1 MKKHGMSNTPTY
13 DVWARMKARCQNPAS
28 TKFGVYG
35 LRGIKVCERWQCFEN
50 FYADMGER
58 PIGLSLDRIDT
69 NGNYEPGNCRWASQR
84 EQQRNR
90 TNNKLTL
97 ESARQIVHLA
107 KSGVTQKSAAAIM
120 GVSPPLV
127 RDILSG
133 RCWPEAAAPAAG
145 REKGK

>member
-1 MKKHGMSNTPTY
+1 MKTHGMSNTPIY
-13 DVWARMKARCQNPAS
+13 RVWDRMKARCQNPAS
-28 TKFGVYG
+28 TKFCVYG

-50 FYADMGER
+50 FYADMGEC
-58 PIGLSLDRIDT
+58 PIGLSLDRINT

-97 ESARQIVHLA
+97 ESARQIVRLV
-107 KSGVTQKSAAAIM
+107 KSGITHKSAAAMM

-127 RDILSG
+127 RDILTG
-133 RCWPEAAAPAAG
+133 RCWPEAAALG
-145 REKGK
+145 EES